1 MIDAVKGRPRMKQ
14 RKEGKVSSTDVQAAI
29 RKFMEEG
36 GIITKLPEEKA
47 AEGRMVGRKW
57 NTSEMAGE
65 SN

>member
-1 MIDAVKGRPRMKQ
+1 MKQ
-14 RKEGKVSSTDVQAAI
+14 RKDGNVSSTDVQAAI
-29 RKFMEEG
+29 RKFMEAG

-47 AEGRMVGRKW
+47 AGGRMVGRKW